1 MKDTYVHAVLELIQ
15 AGQPIE
21 TVLANL
27 KKVLATRGHLKL
39 HGSILNTVMTQLE
52 AALATEVPTVVLAR
66 EGAVTDAAIKNA
78 LAQLGASDAD
88 YRVSYNPNIIGGLI
102 ATYKSKQLDQSY
114 QTKLRELYQSIITA

>member
-27 KKVLATRGHLKL
+27 KKVLASRGHLKL
-39 HGSILNTVMTQLE
+39 QAAILNSVAIKLESVMKVN
-52 AALATEVPTVVLAR
+52 VPKVVLAH
-66 EGAVTDAAIKNA
+66 EGAENETAIKKA
-78 LAQLGASDAD
+78 LVLLGATETE
-88 YRVSYNPNIIGGLI
+88 YTVSYNPNIIGGLI

-114 QTKLRELYQSIITA
+114 QTKLRDLYQSIITA